1 MSLDEAALRE
11 WVHRVTHG
19 MADRRSFLQ
28 YMMGLGLSGPFLSH
42 LLVTSTPAQAQ
53 TPQPGAEFVPTKRGG
68 GGKLRLLWW
77 QAPTILNTHL
87 AAGTKDLDASR
98 VVCEPLAAFD
108 PEANFVPIL
117 AADIPSLDNGGLAQD
132 GRSVTW
138 RLKQDVLW
146 HDGKPF
152 TADDVIFTW
161 EFAADPATGATTTG
175 TYADIEHIDK
185 LDEHTVKVVF
195 KEPTPFWYDA
205 FFGNRGHILPKHLF
219 APYKGQEAR
228 NAPYNLKP
236 VGTGPYKIVEFKPG
250 DVALYEINT
259 QYHVPN
265 RPFFDTVELKGG
277 GDATSAARAV
287 LQTGEFD
294 FAWNMQVEHQVLS
307 GLERGGKGRV
317 LVTPGAGIEHIQVN
331 FTDPWTEVDGERSS
345 LNVSSLCRDARTGA
359 ACQRPDHRSIGNDLP
374 QQFQSFRPQQGREKH
389 HAGDVAVRS
398 IKAADQAGGDRV
410 AAAGENKRHGGC
422 RSLDLYCCNGIRH
435 DDG

>member
-1 MSLDEAALRE
+1 MSLDEAALRA
-11 WVHRVTHG
+11 WVDRVAHG
-19 MADRRSFLQ
+19 MAERRAFLQ
-28 YMMGLGLSGPFLSH
+28 YMLGLGLSGPFLSQ
-42 LLVTSTPAQAQ
+42 LLAPYAPAQAQ
-53 TPQPGAEFVPTKRGG
+53 PSQSVAAFVPTKRGG
-68 GGKLRLLWW
+68 GGRLRLLWW

-87 AAGTKDLDASR
+87 ASGTKDLDASR

-108 PEANFVPIL
+108 PDANFVPVL
-117 AADIPSLDNGGLAQD
+117 ASDIPSLDNGGLAPD
-132 GRSVTW
+132 GRSVIW
-138 RLKQDVLW
+138 RLKKNVVW

-175 TYADIEHIDK
+175 SYTDIDYIDK

-259 QYHVPN
+259 QYYVPN

-307 GLERGGKGRV
+307 GLERGGKGKV
-317 LVTPGAGIEHIQVN
+317 LSTPGAGIEHIQVN
-331 FTDPWTEVDGERSS
+331 FTDPWTEVDG
-345 LNVSSLCRDARTGA
+345 
-359 ACQRPDHRSIGNDLP
+359 
-374 QQFQSFRPQQGREKH
+374 
-389 HAGDVAVRS
+389 
-398 IKAADQAGGDRV
+398 
-410 AAAGENKRHGGC
+410 
-422 RSLDLYCCNGIRH
+422 
-435 DDG
+435 